1 MIPIVKTI
9 EQALKKPEKLLAIRE
24 HDTIAQAAIM
34 MNENQV
40 GCLLVFDV
48 NNKFTG
54 VITERDIIAKVT
66 SKSIPADNSRVCDI
80 MTADTVSCDMDT
92 NIAKVEQ
99 LMAEHK
105 IRHVPIVENGVP
117 VGMISSRDIIAYR
130 LLSNER
136 MKTAAEQL
144 AMLPMGLKSLDSD
157 DVINLAINQVP
168 KSFGATRAVLYI
180 ARQNSAVPMVYR
192 NACSAGKE
200 HLDSIK
206 ISSANHR
213 IVCEKICQQC
223 ENAGGQSPKLVI
235 GLNVIEQSEHNGE
248 NHLNEQ
254 GYLCMCGF
262 NTHSADSEEL
272 RVYKA
277 SLLRAVLSA
286 NLTNANLYQ
295 NYKKAFKDSETDP
308 LTKLGTRRMLDRVLR
323 AECERN
329 ARYRNPFSI
338 AIIDLDNFKQIN
350 DTKGHGAGDM
360 ILQNLADIIRNG
372 IRATDVAARY
382 GGDEFVLL
390 MPETTLDEAIVL
402 LERLR
407 RQAENISSNGMKT
420 TISCGLTERT
430 NSTDKSIE
438 KLLKQADAALYQ
450 AKRGGRNRVVAH
462 QCESTM
468 S

>member
-1 MIPIVKTI
+1 MKTI
-9 EQALKKPEKLLAIRE
+9 EQVLKKPEKLLAIRE
-24 HDTIAQAAIM
+24 HDTIAQAAM
-34 MNENQV
+34 MMDENQV
-40 GCLLVFDV
+40 GCLLAFDA

-144 AMLPMGLKSLDSD
+144 AMLPAGLKSLDSD

-180 ARQNSAVPMVYR
+180 ARQDSAVPMVYR
-192 NACSAGKE
+192 NACPAGQE
-200 HLDSIK
+200 YLESIK
-206 ISSANHR
+206 MSSANQQV
-213 IVCEKICQQC
+213 VCEKICQQC

-254 GYLCMCGF
+254 GYLCMCRF
-262 NTHSADSEEL
+262 NTHCADSEEL

-308 LTKLGTRRMLDRVLR
+308 LTKLGTRRMLDRVLK

-338 AIIDLDNFKQIN
+338 AIIDLDNFKPIN
-350 DTKGHGAGDM
+350 DTKGHAAGDM
-360 ILQNLADIIRNG
+360 ILQMLADIIRNG

-390 MPETTLDEAIVL
+390 MPETTLDEAMVL

-407 RQAENISSNGMKT
+407 RQAENISYNGIKIT
-420 TISCGLTERT
+420 LSCGLTERT

-438 KLLKQADAALYQ
+438 TLLKQADTALYE
-450 AKRGGRNRVVAH
+450 AKRSGRNRVVAR
-462 QCESTM
+462 QCEATLEPC
-468 S
+468 

>member
-1 MIPIVKTI
+1 MKTI
-9 EQALKKPEKLLAIRE
+9 EQVLKKPEKLLVIRE
-24 HDTIAQAAIM
+24 QDTIAHAAM
-34 MNENQV
+34 MMDENQV
-40 GCLLVFDV
+40 GCLLVLDA

-66 SKSIPADNSRVCDI
+66 SKSIPADNSLVCDI
-80 MTADTVSCDMDT
+80 MTANPVLCDMDT
-92 NIAKVEQ
+92 NIVKVEQ

-105 IRHVPIVENGVP
+105 IRHVPIVEKGVP

-130 LLSNER
+130 LLTNEK

-144 AMLPMGLKSLDSD
+144 AMLPAGLKSLDSD

-168 KSFGATRAVLYI
+168 KSFGAARAVLYI
-180 ARQNSAVPMVYR
+180 VRQDSDVPMVYR
-192 NACSAGKE
+192 NACPAGLE
-200 HLDSIK
+200 HLESIK
-206 ISSANHR
+206 MSFTNQQV
-213 IVCEKICQQC
+213 VCEKICRQC
-223 ENAGGQSPKLVI
+223 QNAGGQSPKLVI

-248 NHLNEQ
+248 NRLSEQ
-254 GYLCMCGF
+254 GYLCMCRF
-262 NTHSADSEEL
+262 NTHSEDSEEL

-308 LTKLGTRRMLDRVLR
+308 LTKLGTRRMLDRVLKT
-323 AECERN
+323 EFERN
-329 ARYRNPFSI
+329 VRYRNPFAI

-350 DTKGHGAGDM
+350 DTKGHAVGDV
-360 ILQNLADIIRNG
+360 ILQMVADVIHKG
-372 IRATDVAARY
+372 IRTTDTAARY

-390 MPETTLDEAIVL
+390 MPETTIDEAVVL

-407 RQAENISSNGMKT
+407 RQTENISYNGTKI

-438 KLLKQADAALYQ
+438 KLLKQADVALYQ
-450 AKRGGRNRVVAH
+450 AKRSGRNRVVAH
-462 QCESTM
+462 QCKATVS
-468 S
+468 